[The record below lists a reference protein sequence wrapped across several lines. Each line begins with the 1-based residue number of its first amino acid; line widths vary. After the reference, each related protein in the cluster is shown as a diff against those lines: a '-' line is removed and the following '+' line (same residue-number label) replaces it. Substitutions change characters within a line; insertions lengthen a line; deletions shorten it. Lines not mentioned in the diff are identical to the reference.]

1 MKTKLDSLKIA
12 VVEDLGA
19 KELAE
24 RLLLGT
30 DGKLDG
36 RTVDGRRII
45 EARVS

>member
-24 RLLLGT
+24 RLLLAPT
-30 DGKLDG
+30 ASSTAG
-36 RTVDGRRII
+36 R
-45 EARVS
+45 